1 MALATTLSS
10 ATAIVMKMG
19 SRYGKAL
26 IVKFLPAKTAKM
38 ENVTNR
44 MFASVGMAG
53 PVPIAQFA
61 NR

>member
-1 MALATTLSS
+1 MALATTPSNV
-10 ATAIVMKMG
+10 TVIVMKMG

-26 IVKFLPAKTAKM
+26 IVKFLLAKTAKM

-53 PVPIAQFA
+53 PVQIAQFA